1 MRSGAVGAVFDDI
14 VGFFRPTYSHVREER
29 QRLELTREGVGDS
42 APPQPG
48 GVQVRVTL
56 PPGYT
61 PPQGPRRRDP
71 HADSRGLVV

>member
-1 MRSGAVGAVFDDI
+1 MRPGAVGAVFDDI

-29 QRLELTREGVGDS
+29 QRLELTREDLGDS

-48 GVQVRVTL
+48 GVHVRVTL

-61 PPQGPRRRDP
+61 PPRGPGRGDP
-71 HADSRGLVV
+71 SADSRRQVV